1 MPPWLTRFGIVL
13 AYKSIQLL
21 QEYAMF
27 FKLILESG
35 HVGAGK
41 SYDMVRYLEG
51 RDIFS
56 VLFSA
61 SHFPRV
67 KKKRHSKGIKL
78 IQEITR
84 GEYLQGRMREREDP
98 YLNTHRRKS
107 KGTSRNVNSP
117 LPLGMV
123 MRERGNRESKH
134 YINDGHEAMP

>member
-1 MPPWLTRFGIVL
+1 
-13 AYKSIQLL
+13 
-21 QEYAMF
+21 MF

-67 KKKRHSKGIKL
+67 KKKKYQKGIKL

-98 YLNTHRRKS
+98 YLNTHRKRS
-107 KGTSRNVNSP
+107 KGASRNVNST

-134 YINDGHEAMP
+134 YRNDGHEIMP

>member
-1 MPPWLTRFGIVL
+1 
-13 AYKSIQLL
+13 
-21 QEYAMF
+21 MF

-41 SYDMVRYLEG
+41 SYEMVRYLEG

-67 KKKRHSKGIKL
+67 KKKRHWKGIKL

-84 GEYLQGRMREREDP
+84 REYLQGRMREREDP

-107 KGTSRNVNSP
+107 KGASRNVNSP
-117 LPLGMV
+117 LPLGLV
-123 MRERGNRESKH
+123 MRERGNRESNH
-134 YINDGHEAMP
+134 YMNDGHEVMP

>member
-1 MPPWLTRFGIVL
+1 
-13 AYKSIQLL
+13 
-21 QEYAMF
+21 MF

-41 SYDMVRYLEG
+41 SYEMVRYLEG

-67 KKKRHSKGIKL
+67 KKKRYRKGIKL
-78 IQEITR
+78 IQEITKK
-84 GEYLQGRMREREDP
+84 EYLQGRMREREDP

-107 KGTSRNVNSP
+107 KGASRNVVSP
-117 LPLGMV
+117 LPLGMIV
-123 MRERGNRESKH
+123 RARGNRRSKQ
-134 YINDGHEAMP
+134 YMNDGHEIMP

>member
-1 MPPWLTRFGIVL
+1 MVMR
-13 AYKSIQLL
+13 QD
-21 QEYAMF
+21 MF

-41 SYDMVRYLEG
+41 SYEMVRYLQG

-67 KKKRHSKGIKL
+67 KKKGSRKGIKL

-84 GEYLQGRMREREDP
+84 REYLQGRMREREDP
-98 YLNTHRRKS
+98 YLNTH
-107 KGTSRNVNSP
+107 KGKAKRTSRNVTPP
-117 LPLGMV
+117 LALRRISQRTVRANRMQTMS
-123 MRERGNRESKH
+123 MRSCCNMNTPELHEKVQESE
-134 YINDGHEAMP
+134 G

>member
-1 MPPWLTRFGIVL
+1 
-13 AYKSIQLL
+13 
-21 QEYAMF
+21 MF

-67 KKKRHSKGIKL
+67 KKKRYRKGIKL
-78 IQEITR
+78 IQEITKR
-84 GEYLQGRMREREDP
+84 EYLQGRIREREDP

-107 KGTSRNVNSP
+107 KGVSKNVRFP
-117 LPLGMV
+117 LPLGMIV
-123 MRERGNRESKH
+123 LGRENRKSKWDMYERKMRHSDSPHGIAFSK
-134 YINDGHEAMP
+134 E

>member
-1 MPPWLTRFGIVL
+1 
-13 AYKSIQLL
+13 
-21 QEYAMF
+21 MF

-41 SYDMVRYLEG
+41 SYEMVRYLEG

-67 KKKRHSKGIKL
+67 KKKRYRKGIKL
-78 IQEITR
+78 IQEITKK
-84 GEYLQGRMREREDP
+84 EYLQGRMREREDP

-107 KGTSRNVNSP
+107 KGASRNVNSP
-117 LPLGMV
+117 LPLGMIV
-123 MRERGNRESKH
+123 RGRGNQRSKQDMN
-134 YINDGHEAMP
+134 YGHAVMP

>member
-1 MPPWLTRFGIVL
+1 
-13 AYKSIQLL
+13 
-21 QEYAMF
+21 MF

-67 KKKRHSKGIKL
+67 KKKRYQKGIKL

-84 GEYLQGRMREREDP
+84 KEYLQGRMRESGDP

-107 KGTSRNVNSP
+107 KEALRNVNSP
-117 LPLGMV
+117 LTLGMIV
-123 MRERGNRESKH
+123 RERGYRKNKR
-134 YINDGHEAMP
+134 YMNGGHEVMS

>member
-1 MPPWLTRFGIVL
+1 
-13 AYKSIQLL
+13 
-21 QEYAMF
+21 MF

-67 KKKRHSKGIKL
+67 KKKRYRKGIKL
-78 IQEITR
+78 IQEITKR
-84 GEYLQGRMREREDP
+84 EYLQGRMREKEDP
-98 YLNTHRRKS
+98 YLNTHRRTS
-107 KGTSRNVNSP
+107 KGTSRNASFP
-117 LPLGMV
+117 LPLGMIV
-123 MRERGNRESKH
+123 PERESRKSKR
-134 YINDGHEAMP
+134 YMNGGHEVMA

>member
-1 MPPWLTRFGIVL
+1 MGQ
-13 AYKSIQLL
+13 S
-21 QEYAMF
+21 MF

-41 SYDMVRYLEG
+41 SYEMVRYLRG

-67 KKKRHSKGIKL
+67 KKKGSRKGIKL

-84 GEYLQGRMREREDP
+84 REYLQGRVREREDP
-98 YLNTHRRKS
+98 YLNTHKRGAKRIP
-107 KGTSRNVNSP
+107 RNVT
-117 LPLGMV
+117 LPVALGRV
-123 MRERGNRESKH
+123 FQRSRES
-134 YINDGHEAMP
+134 